1 MSNVDILSKRPY
13 DLSHSLCTL
22 VAVASSSFLNNA
34 RNEIISPSID
44 LYTLFLD
51 QYYPETIKRAS
62 NECMGSIEAALRM
75 AIHRKNRDRSDDF
88 LSFLEQ
94 LFHFEPTITL
104 AKLL

>member
-1 MSNVDILSKRPY
+1 MDILSKRPY

-44 LYTLFLD
+44 LYTRFLD

-62 NECMGSIEAALRM
+62 NVDGLYRGSTQDGHSPE
-75 AIHRKNRDRSDDF
+75 
-88 LSFLEQ
+88 
-94 LFHFEPTITL
+94 EP
-104 AKLL
+104 